1 MKHALF
7 FALCQSILISFSPL
21 LKAADYVIDRPLD
34 EFGFPKPIPVTISG
48 FSGEVDTVLKNDLLF
63 MGVQNVAP
71 SEARFLIT
79 GSNAE
84 RVEGRVTQKAT
95 QAEVFARAYTGG
107 S

>member
-1 MKHALF
+1 MKYLSLF
-7 FALCQSILISFSPL
+7 ATCQILVCSAFSLFGASDSNPL
-21 LKAADYVIDRPLD
+21 IIDRNLD

-71 SEARFLIT
+71 SEARFIIT

-84 RVEGRVTQKAT
+84 RVEGRVVQKAT
-95 QAEVFARAYTGG
+95 QA
-107 S
+107 